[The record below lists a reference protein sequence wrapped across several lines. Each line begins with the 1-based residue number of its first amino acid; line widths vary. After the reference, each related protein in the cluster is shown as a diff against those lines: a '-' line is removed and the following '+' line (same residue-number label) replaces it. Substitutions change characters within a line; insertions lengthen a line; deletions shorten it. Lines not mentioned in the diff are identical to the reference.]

1 MAGANWDVA
10 ILSAD
15 DLVDIL
21 NYGLRA
27 FQCERELDRGYPGAG
42 VAAGMGDEELVV
54 ALWAIADMIPGDRAK
69 DAAYVLIGEA
79 LERWAASAEWAVF
92 EREQDG
98 NTLDIQDGRKSRE
111 WRRLVRAASGPAADG
126 REEES

>member
-27 FQCERELDRGYPGAG
+27 FRCERELDRGYPGSV
-42 VAAGMGDEELVV
+42 VAVGMGDEELVV

-79 LERWAASAEWAVF
+79 LERWAPAAEWAVF

-98 NTLDIQDGRKSRE
+98 NALDIQDGRESRE
-111 WRRLVRAASGPAADG
+111 WRQLIRAARG
-126 REEES
+126 